1 MNVVT
6 VIARVLLGLIFIAA
20 GSSAFVF
27 TTPPPLPGLA
37 GEFNDAFVHS
47 HWSMFVAVAQLAAG
61 VLLIA
66 NRYVTIALIILGA
79 FLYNSLAFH
88 LTMMPAGLPAAS
100 IVLTLWLFLSWRNRE
115 RFAQLLREP
124 AATV

>member
-6 VIARVLLGLIFIAA
+6 VIARILLGLIFIAA
-20 GSSAFVF
+20 GASAFVF

-37 GEFNDAFVHS
+37 GTFNTAFVQS
-47 HWSMFVAVAQLAAG
+47 HWSMFVGAAQFAAG
-61 VLLIA
+61 ALLVA
-66 NRYVTIALIILGA
+66 NRFITIALIILAA

-100 IVLTLWLFLSWRNRE
+100 IVLVLWAFLSWRNRD
-115 RFAQLLREP
+115 RFAPLARI
-124 AATV
+124 